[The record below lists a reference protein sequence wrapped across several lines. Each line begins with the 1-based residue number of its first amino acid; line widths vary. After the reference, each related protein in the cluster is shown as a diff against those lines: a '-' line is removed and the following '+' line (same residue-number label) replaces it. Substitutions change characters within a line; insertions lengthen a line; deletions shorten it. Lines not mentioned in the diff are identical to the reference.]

1 MMNHRPLARPA
12 SQTRPTPAPVQA
24 APQGRPLQA
33 VAPTASPCACG
44 GGCPRCGGGNGG
56 SGRVI
61 QRQTA
66 DPSPP
71 PNLKLDQDEEL
82 VLGGEPGFDDGSAV
96 QAAPAD
102 ASAPRTGSPVN
113 ADRVA
118 ASLGS
123 GGALAPHAQA
133 AMNQFFGQD
142 LGHVRVH
149 TDGGAHT
156 LATSLNAHAFTVGH
170 QIAFA
175 AGHYQPDS
183 PEGQSLIAHELTH
196 VLQQRQGLDADIQ
209 RAGIGAQGDR
219 YEVEAEGNAQRF
231 LQGQHAQTV
240 SGTTGSGGASTRGG
254 GALQLYSASTA
265 VAYAKKW
272 ATSTN
277 PAYPR
282 DGNDCTNF
290 ISQAVFAGG
299 WTMAGGSCDDR
310 KDDGAWWYGDSQCW
324 YPRVHRSYTW
334 GGAQNFFN
342 FTNSSGRGKAAARIS
357 DLDLGDVLQVAHDGH
372 VGHTT
377 MVTGKTD
384 DSNLL
389 LSYHTSDTLD
399 LPVWGK
405 GGFLSK
411 YASSSTPTEFYAWK
425 M

>member
-1 MMNHRPLARPA
+1 M
-12 SQTRPTPAPVQA
+12 
-24 APQGRPLQA
+24 
-33 VAPTASPCACG
+33 
-44 GGCPRCGGGNGG
+44 
-56 SGRVI
+56 
-61 QRQTA
+61 
-66 DPSPP
+66 
-71 PNLKLDQDEEL
+71 
-82 VLGGEPGFDDGSAV
+82 GGEPGFDDGSAV
-96 QAAPAD
+96 QAASDGAATPPA
-102 ASAPRTGSPVN
+102 AGAVN
-113 ADRVA
+113 ANHVA
-118 ASLGS
+118 SSLGS
-123 GGALAPHAQA
+123 GSALAAGTQA

-142 LGHVRVH
+142 LGHVRIH
-149 TDGGAHT
+149 TDGGAQA
-156 LATSLNAHAFTVGH
+156 LASSLNAHAFTVGH

-175 AGHYQPDS
+175 SGHYRPDH

-231 LQGQHAQTV
+231 LQGQPAQSV
-240 SGTTGSGGASTRGG
+240 KAPSGSGASSG

-310 KDDGAWWYGDSQCW
+310 KDDSAWWYGDSQCW
-324 YPRVHRSYTW
+324 YPGVHRSYTW

-342 FTNSSGRGKAAARIS
+342 FTDSTGRAKSAARIS

-384 DSNLL
+384 DNNLL